1 MKPLFPVRQ
10 TPGLC
15 GPATL
20 KILLQHHDKEYSE
33 EELTRLCEVTPDT
46 ATSHDRLI
54 QGARAVGG
62 LVEAKSDATLEEL
75 RTYIENEIP
84 CIVGW
89 SNAGGDHYSVVY
101 EIGKLK
107 VFMMDPETESGIRI
121 MPIPEFEVAW
131 RDNHAGVLTKNWLMA
146 ITNFKG

>member
-20 KILLQHHDKEYSE
+20 KILLQHLDKEYSE
-33 EELTRLCEVTPDT
+33 DDLAKLCKVTPDT
-46 ATSHDRLI
+46 ATSHDKI
-54 QGARAVGG
+54 IDGAKAIGG
-62 LVEAKSDATLEEL
+62 VVETKTGASINDL
-75 RTYIENEIP
+75 REYIENEIP
-84 CIVGW
+84 VMVGW
-89 SNAGGDHYSVVY
+89 KDAKGDHYGVIY

-121 MPIPEFEVAW
+121 LPIEEFETLW
-131 RDNHAGVLTKNWLMA
+131 HDTHAGAKTERWMMA
-146 ITNFKG
+146 VTNFKK

>member
-20 KILLQHHDKEYSE
+20 KIMLQHHDKEYSE
-33 EELTRLCEVTPDT
+33 DELAKLCEVTPNT
-46 ATSHDRLI
+46 ATTHEKII
-54 QGARAVGG
+54 QGAKTVGG
-62 LVEAKSDATLEEL
+62 LVDAKSGASLDDL
-75 RTYIENEIP
+75 RGYIESEIP
-84 CIVGW
+84 VMVGW
-89 SNAGGDHYSVVY
+89 SDDKGDHYGVVY

-121 MPIPEFEVAW
+121 MPIPDFVAAW
-131 RDNHAGVLTKNWLMA
+131 HDTHAGTRTEHWMMA

>member
-20 KILLQHHDKEYSE
+20 KIMLQHHDKEYSE
-33 EELTRLCEVTPDT
+33 DELAKLCEVTPDT
-46 ATSHDRLI
+46 ATSHEKLI
-54 QGARAVGG
+54 QGAKTVGG
-62 LVEAKSDATLEEL
+62 LVDTKTGATLEDL
-75 RTYIENEIP
+75 RGYIESEIP
-84 CIVGW
+84 VMVGW
-89 SNAGGDHYSVVY
+89 HDDRGDHYGVVY

-121 MPIPEFEVAW
+121 IPIPDFLNAW
-131 RDNHAGVLTKNWLMA
+131 HDMHAGTRTEHWMMA

>member
-33 EELTRLCEVTPDT
+33 DELVKLCKVTPNT
-46 ATSHDRLI
+46 ATSHDKI
-54 QGARAVGG
+54 VDGAKAVGG
-62 LVEAKSDATLEEL
+62 TVETKTNARIEDL
-75 RTYIENEIP
+75 RHYIEDDIP
-84 CIVGW
+84 VMVGW
-89 SNAGGDHYSVVY
+89 QDKGGDHYGVIY
-101 EIGKLK
+101 EIGKRK

-121 MPIPEFEVAW
+121 LPIEDFQAAW
-131 RDNHAGVLTKNWLMA
+131 HDTHAGERTEGWMMA
-146 ITNFKG
+146 VTNFKG